1 MDTGRTAITED
12 LSRLGFFKDIIEAVY
27 FVEKKRAEAF
37 GEILIQLFGPT
48 LEMFRCWIERKA
60 LDYRRLYVRSLL
72 ETFAQR
78 TQFCRP
84 S

>member
-1 MDTGRTAITED
+1 MGTGRTAITEN

-37 GEILIQLFGPT
+37 GEILIQLIGPSF
-48 LEMFRCWIERKA
+48 EMFHCWVERKA
-60 LDYRRLYVRSLL
+60 LDYRQLYVRSLL
-72 ETFAQR
+72 ETFAQG
-78 TQFCRP
+78 TQFYRP